1 MYLAR
6 NGLVPYGTLPFS
18 SPPSKVSISFFR
30 AFTFMITGA
39 ASTTQMNVSLRPQP
53 NIIFWIK
60 IACLAAFGSLILT
73 DSFYLILCY
82 ITVDFFGVLSNP
94 LFAWLRS
101 CGLLAWTLYFPTLL
115 GALLSID
122 IGEGKKKAQRLA
134 ALFVAGQVIAGFAL
148 YFSAGRKAMA
158 GWPLVYGPNVRT
170 PAGDITTCI
179 EAFACLVP
187 LLWMSAIHV
196 A

>member
-1 MYLAR
+1 MVSLFGATVLCHTER
-6 NGLVPYGTLPFS
+6 CHSHLT
-18 SPPSKVSISFFR
+18 PSKVSISFFR

-39 ASTTQMNVSLRPQP
+39 VSTTQRNVSLRTQP
-53 NIIFWIK
+53 NTIFWIK
-60 IACLAAFGSLILT
+60 IACLAAFGSLILI

-94 LFAWLRS
+94 LFAWLRG

-122 IGEGKKKAQRLA
+122 IGKGDKKAQRLA

-148 YFSAGRKAMA
+148 YFSAG
-158 GWPLVYGPNVRT
+158 
-170 PAGDITTCI
+170 
-179 EAFACLVP
+179 
-187 LLWMSAIHV
+187 
-196 A
+196 